1 MANRI
6 YLSCHPKFQFRSAK
20 PPVSEIAVG
29 GYAPF
34 TRPAFDRL
42 GVNATKNDCGCCA
55 VDERFD
61 ERSCSFGQFGSPAIL
76 IGRRVYFAVTDAN
89 DPKQSFQV
97 SGYSLAARDP
107 F

>member
-42 GVNATKNDCGCCA
+42 GGDSTKNDCGCCA
-55 VDERFD
+55 VEERFD
-61 ERSCSFGQFGSPAIL
+61 DSSGSFGQVSSPVIL
-76 IGRRVYFAVTDAN
+76 LGRCVYFAVADAN

-97 SGYSLAARDP
+97 SRSSVTARDP